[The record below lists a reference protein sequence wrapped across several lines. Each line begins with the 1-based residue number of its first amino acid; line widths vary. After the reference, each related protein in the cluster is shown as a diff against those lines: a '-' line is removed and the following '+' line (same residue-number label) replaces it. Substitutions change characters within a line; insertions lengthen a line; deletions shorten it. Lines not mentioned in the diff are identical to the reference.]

1 MKHLYIE
8 GQIIEVSAEHAKN
21 MVDSEKWYVCPETE
35 HNFKGKYDPDEVV
48 IYHRNHNAAKKV
60 QP

>member
-8 GQIIEVSAEHAKN
+8 GQIREVSAERASN
-21 MVDSEKWYVCPETE
+21 MVDSGEWYWCTATG
-35 HNFKGKYDPDEVV
+35 HDLKGKYDPDEVT